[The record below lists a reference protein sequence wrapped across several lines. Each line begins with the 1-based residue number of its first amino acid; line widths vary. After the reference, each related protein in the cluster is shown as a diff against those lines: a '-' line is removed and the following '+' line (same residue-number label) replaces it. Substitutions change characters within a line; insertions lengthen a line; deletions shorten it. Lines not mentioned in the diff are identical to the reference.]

1 MWRNAKG
8 ASMKKLLLVLS
19 LVSFVSAVTGC
30 SLKAP
35 QYSPE
40 LGGFLAHGKEAQK
53 KGSQVAQGGE
63 GSRGAEDLKG

>member
-1 MWRNAKG
+1 MWGNAKG

-40 LGGFLAHGKEAQK
+40 LGGFLVHGKESQK
-53 KGSQVAQGGE
+53 KNSQVAQGGE
-63 GSRGAEDLKG
+63 GRSGDFKG

>member
-35 QYSPE
+35 KYSPE
-40 LGGFLAHGKEAQK
+40 LGGFLVHGKESQK
-53 KGSQVAQGGE
+53 KNSQVAQGGE
-63 GSRGAEDLKG
+63 GRSGDFKG